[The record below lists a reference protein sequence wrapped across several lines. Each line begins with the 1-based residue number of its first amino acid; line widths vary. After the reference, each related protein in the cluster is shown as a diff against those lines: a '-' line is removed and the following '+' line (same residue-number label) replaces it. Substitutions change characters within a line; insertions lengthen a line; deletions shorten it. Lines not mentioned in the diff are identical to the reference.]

1 MASIGSNIVSGIVS
15 GVSNAAGALYSTL
28 SSLASNALSAAKS
41 ALGINSPSKVFR
53 DTVGISIPEGI
64 AVGVHKGMPALRA
77 DTQRELNRYADEM
90 FAAFN
95 GETRKFKFSAG
106 ASESYK
112 AQRDNGAAFEQRETP
127 VTVNGEIHT
136 HVELD
141 GKEVG
146 NSTTPIVDRN
156 LARIEQHKKRGG

>member
-1 MASIGSNIVSGIVS
+1 
-15 GVSNAAGALYSTL
+15 
-28 SSLASNALSAAKS
+28 
-41 ALGINSPSKVFR
+41 
-53 DTVGISIPEGI
+53 
-64 AVGVHKGMPALRA
+64 
-77 DTQRELNRYADEM
+77 M
-90 FAAFN
+90 FAAVN
-95 GETRKFKFSAG
+95 GETRKFKFSTG
-106 ASESYK
+106 AAESYK
-112 AQRDNGAAFEQRETP
+112 AQRDNGAAFDQSETQ